1 MENSKA
7 YKYLSEQVNAMG
19 ARKMNGYYPK
29 IMEEIYDWERNEVE
43 DIIWETFHKNNDC
56 DLAIFFPKL
65 KNYNGIEELK
75 KTLEKCKIPSENSV
89 IIAKVLYENTYDSSY
104 INIIRKN
111 IEKDSNNGTYVA
123 MISYAKP
130 SEDIYNLLTEIYINC
145 NDKIIRGS
153 AIRGILYNKGFVSNP
168 FDFKEMIGKTNLRKI
183 FNKDSQMER
192 KEVIKKL
199 ESGAYD
205 KYKE

>member
-89 IIAKVLYENTYDSSY
+89 IIAKVLYENMYDSSY

-111 IEKDSNNGTYVA
+111 IEKDSNNETYVA

-130 SEDIYNLLTEIYINC
+130 SEDI
-145 NDKIIRGS
+145 
-153 AIRGILYNKGFVSNP
+153 NP